1 MNTKLRSLLA
11 YLLICLLVLT
21 KASLSKE
28 ITIIG
33 DSITVGA
40 TKYIKRY
47 IPDAVVD
54 AKVGRKFQE
63 AMGRILDLESKGLL
77 KDTVIIALGTNGPF
91 TIDEGLRIIDYLQ
104 SSGRQVIFV
113 NVKVPRWWENDVNN
127 TYLELK
133 KLRPSIKVLN
143 WNYIGNMCVS
153 MHMQCF
159 REDGYHLTRTGSD
172 LFARLIYWY
181 GYKADSQ

>member
-1 MNTKLRSLLA
+1 MKVRFFTLL
-11 YLLICLLVLT
+11 LFCLFIST
-21 KASLSKE
+21 KASFPKE

-33 DSITVGA
+33 DSITLGSI
-40 TKYIKRY
+40 KYIKRY
-47 IPDAVVD
+47 IPNAVVD

-63 AMGRILDLESKGLL
+63 LPERISNLERKGLL
-77 KDTVIIALGTNGPF
+77 RDTVIIALGTNGPF

-113 NVKVPRWWENDVNN
+113 NVKVPRWWESNVNA

-133 KLRPSIKVLN
+133 RLRPSIKILD
-143 WNYIGNMCVS
+143 WNYVS
-153 MHMQCF
+153 RSVCPHTQCF
-159 REDGYHLTRTGSD
+159 REDGYHLTNIGSD

-181 GYKADSQ
+181 GYREDGQ